1 MLNQIINKTLPLSS
15 DFRIIL
21 IDNDND
27 VRIKESLFIIGM
39 WRQKILN
46 QVLKTE
52 MLDIARMIHEPDRL
66 RRLMTLML

>member
-27 VRIKESLFIIGM
+27 VRIEESLFIIGM
-39 WRQKILN
+39 LRQKILN
-46 QVLKTE
+46 QVLKT
-52 MLDIARMIHEPDRL
+52 
-66 RRLMTLML
+66 